1 MSGNIRKVDDVEEM
15 SGAHKGTSPKKQ
27 KTEEEEGRGGGS
39 GNGTGQTVHMQEEG
53 DDEGDEDYS
62 EGKSQRSSIVKG
74 AVSQA
79 VYISFNAD
87 KLEKLREILVNSGVP
102 EESPAFLKAD
112 DLTQQ

>member
-1 MSGNIRKVDDVEEM
+1 MSGNIRKVDDIEEM

-27 KTEEEEGRGGGS
+27 KTEEEGRGGGS
-39 GNGTGQTVHMQEEG
+39 GNCTGETVHMQEEEG
-53 DDEGDEDYS
+53 DEGDGDCS
-62 EGKSQRSSIVKG
+62 EGKSQRSSTVKG

-79 VYISFNAD
+79 VYISFNAG

-112 DLTQQ
+112 DLTLQ

>member
-15 SGAHKGTSPKKQ
+15 SGAHKGTSPKKR
-27 KTEEEEGRGGGS
+27 KTEEEGRGGGS
-39 GNGTGQTVHMQEEG
+39 GNGMGETVHMQGEE

-62 EGKSQRSSIVKG
+62 EGKSQRSSIVNG

-87 KLEKLREILVNSGVP
+87 KLEKLREVLVNNGVP

>member
-39 GNGTGQTVHMQEEG
+39 GNGTGETVQEEG

>member
-15 SGAHKGTSPKKQ
+15 SAAHKGTSPKKQ
-27 KTEEEEGRGGGS
+27 KTGEEDGQGGGN
-39 GNGTGQTVHMQEEG
+39 GNGTGEIVHVQEEE
-53 DDEGDEDYS
+53 DDEGDEDYP
-62 EGKSQRSSIVKG
+62 EGKSQRSSIAKG

-87 KLEKLREILVNSGVP
+87 KLEKLREILINNGVP

>member
-1 MSGNIRKVDDVEEM
+1 MSGNIRKVDDIEEM
-15 SGAHKGTSPKKQ
+15 SEAQRGTSPKKQ
-27 KTEEEEGRGGGS
+27 KTEEEGRGGGS
-39 GNGTGQTVHMQEEG
+39 GNGTGETVHMQEEE
-53 DDEGDEDYS
+53 DDQGDEDCS
-62 EGKSQRSSIVKG
+62 EGKSQRSSIVNG

-87 KLEKLREILVNSGVP
+87 KLEKLREILINSGVP